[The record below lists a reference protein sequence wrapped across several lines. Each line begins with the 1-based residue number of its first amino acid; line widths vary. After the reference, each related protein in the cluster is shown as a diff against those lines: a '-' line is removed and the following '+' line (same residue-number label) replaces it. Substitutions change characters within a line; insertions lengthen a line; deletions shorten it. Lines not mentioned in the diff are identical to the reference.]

1 MADNIL
7 DKMTLYVNHKNDQNA
22 NNKDLVNMIRNN
34 LVKRRQFNAKIYAHN
49 MAVRARNHKLKTI
62 KHDIQ
67 PETIEDIQP
76 ETIEDIQLEII
87 DPIQPEII
95 DPIQPETIEPLQKQH
110 STTGRRKLRV
120 IMDKSVITNNI
131 IF

>member
-7 DKMTLYVNHKNDQNA
+7 DKMTLYVNHKNDQNP

-62 KHDIQ
+62 EHDIQ
-67 PETIEDIQP
+67 PETIEHD
-76 ETIEDIQLEII
+76 
-87 DPIQPEII
+87 
-95 DPIQPETIEPLQKQH
+95 IQPETIEPLQKQH

>member
-7 DKMTLYVNHKNDQNA
+7 DKMTLYVNHKNDQNP

-49 MAVRARNHKLKTI
+49 MAVRARNNKLKTI
-62 KHDIQ
+62 EHDIQ
-67 PETIEDIQP
+67 PETIEHDIQP
-76 ETIEDIQLEII
+76 ETIEHD
-87 DPIQPEII
+87 
-95 DPIQPETIEPLQKQH
+95 IQPETIEPLQKQH